1 MIKMTKTNKHT
12 ISILVENKTGVLQR
26 VAGLFTRRDFNID
39 NITVGKTSE
48 PGHSRITI
56 TTYGDNRTLEQIIK
70 QLNKLIEVIKVRE
83 MKPEQ
88 TIRRQ
93 LALLKIHAP
102 TEQDK
107 SEIIQYTNIFRGHII
122 DVTPKT
128 ITIERSGKPD
138 NINALMDLLRPYGI
152 KETAKTGITAIT
164 RGQKTL

>member
-1 MIKMTKTNKHT
+1 MTKTNKHT

-88 TIRRQ
+88 TIKRQ
-93 LALLKIHAP
+93 KKKKKIHAP

-128 ITIERSGKPD
+128 ITIEISGKPD

>member
-1 MIKMTKTNKHT
+1 MTKTNKHT

-26 VAGLFTRRDFNID
+26 VSGLFTRRDFNIN

-48 PGHSRITI
+48 PGLSRITI

-128 ITIERSGKPD
+128 ITIEITGNPD
-138 NINALMDLLRPYGI
+138 KINALMDLLRPYGI
-152 KETAKTGITAIT
+152 KETAKTGITALT

>member
-1 MIKMTKTNKHT
+1 MNKENKHT

-26 VAGLFTRRDFNID
+26 VSGLFTRRDFNIN

-48 PGHSRITI
+48 PGLSRITI

-128 ITIERSGKPD
+128 ITIEISGKPD